1 MDANYALAASSA
13 FEDKVRLKVRVERI
27 IYPKNG
33 QTSGSWTIAA
43 FRIEEVLEGE
53 VPECFQWSLRFTA
66 KGSMPALN
74 ARDTY
79 TMVAH
84 LVEDAKYGLQYEVD
98 LMCLDYDLTDKD
110 DQLKFFSFFLTP
122 TQTAALYENCDNPLV
137 LLQNH
142 DTKAL
147 MKIKGIGPVT
157 AQRMINKYEDSKDL
171 SLAFV
176 RFYDL
181 GLTKGAIEKLV
192 HFYGSPEAAV
202 EVIEKNPYLLII
214 QVPGYGWAKADAI
227 AMSQGLAHDS
237 DERMGAY
244 LVHYLRE
251 QAEMNGNSWVSVED
265 LCVVIDQVCD
275 PQNDERIYELIRRN
289 IKNHVLYYD
298 KETER
303 VGLMEYREL
312 EQQIANEILRIQRGA
327 AHIEINPERAE
338 TIIRSVELE
347 QGFEYTEE
355 QRTAIWNT
363 LNNQFSILTGGAGC
377 VDCDTEFFNGERWK
391 RIADYQPG
399 DKVLQ
404 YNPETK
410 TAQLVTPLRYI
421 KQNCEEF
428 WHIQGRIF
436 DQCVSDDHLM
446 AYHRSRTDNL
456 ITEPAET
463 FVPKIQKGYYC
474 TTPSGFF
481 FDGPG
486 IDLTDEQIELMC
498 AVICDGSLMSATS
511 ERCRFHLKKERKKE
525 RLVDICQRANV
536 AVVSSPSASEGYTDF
551 YLNTPLRTK
560 EFTAEWYSCSQHQ
573 LQLIANNIRF
583 WDGHEYKNGSSN
595 FSSNVKANADFV
607 QFVFASTGHRSSI
620 YTLNRSG
627 EQYLTNGK
635 TYTRKSVD
643 FRVNYATSSKVP
655 YPYAK
660 DKGTAI
666 TRVRSIDGYKY
677 CFTLPTGYWVSRRN
691 GKISILHNCG
701 KSSTVNGIAHVLEAH
716 NFRVAQV
723 SLSGR
728 AASKLTEIT
737 HIEGKTIHRLLKYDP
752 ESGKF
757 FHNKENPVPY
767 DIIIG
772 DEVSMWGGEITLSL
786 LQAIPTGAKVLFIG
800 DTKQLEAI
808 GLASV
813 LTDTIKSNTM
823 PTVQLTKIQRQQAD
837 SGIITQSLKVAC
849 GEQIVGPK
857 TSGVEYRGVR
867 KDFKLVTYIDSA
879 LTQSKIIDE
888 FKELYINQ
896 HVPAND
902 IQVLVPM
909 RSRGEASCRAL
920 NLAIQEIVNGTPSV
934 DEITVPY
941 TDGNYKYSYTYRP
954 NDRIIIMKNNY
965 KTINIE
971 GNKEPIYNGNV
982 GYIKQIGPDFM
993 IVNLTEQGDIILG
1006 AEDYNN
1012 LSLGYAITVHKKQGD
1027 SSPYVIGAIDSSSY
1041 ALMSKE
1047 LLYTMITRARKY
1059 CVLIGQKKILQQAV
1073 RISRVKTKQTWLCE
1087 LLQEATKPKEYLDDQ
1102 KVSITQL

>member
-275 PQNDERIYELIRRN
+275 PHNDERIYELIRRN

-363 LNNQFSILTGGAGC
+363 LNNQFSILTGSAG
-377 VDCDTEFFNGERWK
+377 V
-391 RIADYQPG
+391 
-399 DKVLQ
+399 
-404 YNPETK
+404 
-410 TAQLVTPLRYI
+410 
-421 KQNCEEF
+421 
-428 WHIQGRIF
+428 
-436 DQCVSDDHLM
+436 
-446 AYHRSRTDNL
+446 
-456 ITEPAET
+456 
-463 FVPKIQKGYYC
+463 
-474 TTPSGFF
+474 
-481 FDGPG
+481 
-486 IDLTDEQIELMC
+486 
-498 AVICDGSLMSATS
+498 
-511 ERCRFHLKKERKKE
+511 
-525 RLVDICQRANV
+525 
-536 AVVSSPSASEGYTDF
+536 
-551 YLNTPLRTK
+551 
-560 EFTAEWYSCSQHQ
+560 
-573 LQLIANNIRF
+573 
-583 WDGHEYKNGSSN
+583 
-595 FSSNVKANADFV
+595 
-607 QFVFASTGHRSSI
+607 
-620 YTLNRSG
+620 
-627 EQYLTNGK
+627 
-635 TYTRKSVD
+635 
-643 FRVNYATSSKVP
+643 
-655 YPYAK
+655 
-660 DKGTAI
+660 
-666 TRVRSIDGYKY
+666 
-677 CFTLPTGYWVSRRN
+677 
-691 GKISILHNCG
+691 G
-701 KSSTVNGIAHVLEAH
+701 KSSVVNGIAHVLEAH

-757 FHNKENPVPY
+757 FHNKENPLPY

-813 LTDTIKSNTM
+813 LTDTIKSHTM

-1073 RISRVKTKQTWLCE
+1073 KISRVKTKQTWLCE
-1087 LLQEATKPKEYLDDQ
+1087 LLQEATKPKEYADDQ
-1102 KVSITQL
+1102 QV

>member
-147 MKIKGIGPVT
+147 TKIKGIGPVT

-192 HFYGSPEAAV
+192 HFYGSPEAAI

-363 LNNQFSILTGGAGC
+363 LNNQFSILTGSAG
-377 VDCDTEFFNGERWK
+377 V
-391 RIADYQPG
+391 
-399 DKVLQ
+399 
-404 YNPETK
+404 
-410 TAQLVTPLRYI
+410 
-421 KQNCEEF
+421 
-428 WHIQGRIF
+428 
-436 DQCVSDDHLM
+436 
-446 AYHRSRTDNL
+446 
-456 ITEPAET
+456 
-463 FVPKIQKGYYC
+463 
-474 TTPSGFF
+474 
-481 FDGPG
+481 
-486 IDLTDEQIELMC
+486 
-498 AVICDGSLMSATS
+498 
-511 ERCRFHLKKERKKE
+511 
-525 RLVDICQRANV
+525 
-536 AVVSSPSASEGYTDF
+536 
-551 YLNTPLRTK
+551 
-560 EFTAEWYSCSQHQ
+560 
-573 LQLIANNIRF
+573 
-583 WDGHEYKNGSSN
+583 
-595 FSSNVKANADFV
+595 
-607 QFVFASTGHRSSI
+607 
-620 YTLNRSG
+620 
-627 EQYLTNGK
+627 
-635 TYTRKSVD
+635 
-643 FRVNYATSSKVP
+643 
-655 YPYAK
+655 
-660 DKGTAI
+660 
-666 TRVRSIDGYKY
+666 
-677 CFTLPTGYWVSRRN
+677 
-691 GKISILHNCG
+691 G
-701 KSSTVNGIAHVLEAH
+701 KSSVVNGIAHVLEAH

-757 FHNKENPVPY
+757 FHNKENPLPY

-1073 RISRVKTKQTWLCE
+1073 KISRVKTKQTWLCE
-1087 LLQEATKPKEYLDDQ
+1087 LLQEATKSKESLDE
-1102 KVSITQL
+1102 

>member
-74 ARDTY
+74 ALDTY

-122 TQTAALYENCDNPLV
+122 TQTTALYESCDNPLA

-355 QRTAIWNT
+355 QRTAIWHT
-363 LNNQFSILTGGAGC
+363 LNNQFSILTGSAG
-377 VDCDTEFFNGERWK
+377 T
-391 RIADYQPG
+391 
-399 DKVLQ
+399 
-404 YNPETK
+404 
-410 TAQLVTPLRYI
+410 
-421 KQNCEEF
+421 
-428 WHIQGRIF
+428 
-436 DQCVSDDHLM
+436 
-446 AYHRSRTDNL
+446 
-456 ITEPAET
+456 
-463 FVPKIQKGYYC
+463 
-474 TTPSGFF
+474 
-481 FDGPG
+481 
-486 IDLTDEQIELMC
+486 
-498 AVICDGSLMSATS
+498 
-511 ERCRFHLKKERKKE
+511 
-525 RLVDICQRANV
+525 
-536 AVVSSPSASEGYTDF
+536 
-551 YLNTPLRTK
+551 
-560 EFTAEWYSCSQHQ
+560 
-573 LQLIANNIRF
+573 
-583 WDGHEYKNGSSN
+583 
-595 FSSNVKANADFV
+595 
-607 QFVFASTGHRSSI
+607 
-620 YTLNRSG
+620 
-627 EQYLTNGK
+627 
-635 TYTRKSVD
+635 
-643 FRVNYATSSKVP
+643 
-655 YPYAK
+655 
-660 DKGTAI
+660 
-666 TRVRSIDGYKY
+666 
-677 CFTLPTGYWVSRRN
+677 
-691 GKISILHNCG
+691 G
-701 KSSTVNGIAHVLEAH
+701 KSSAVNGIAHVLEAH

-737 HIEGKTIHRLLKYDP
+737 HIEGRTIHRLLKYDP

-757 FHNKENPVPY
+757 FHNKENPLPY

-813 LTDTIKSNTM
+813 LTDTIKSHTM

-896 HVPAND
+896 HVSAND

-920 NLAIQEIVNGTPSV
+920 NIAIQEIVNGTPSV

-993 IVNLTEQGDIILG
+993 IVNLTEQGDIVLG
-1006 AEDYNN
+1006 VEDYNN

-1059 CVLIGQKKILQQAV
+1059 CVLVGQKKILQQAV

-1087 LLQEATKPKEYLDDQ
+1087 LLQEATTNKENLHDQ
-1102 KVSITQL
+1102 

>member
-338 TIIRSVELE
+338 KIIRSVELE
-347 QGFEYTEE
+347 QGFEYSEE

-363 LNNQFSILTGGAGC
+363 LNNQFSILTGSAG
-377 VDCDTEFFNGERWK
+377 V
-391 RIADYQPG
+391 
-399 DKVLQ
+399 
-404 YNPETK
+404 
-410 TAQLVTPLRYI
+410 
-421 KQNCEEF
+421 
-428 WHIQGRIF
+428 
-436 DQCVSDDHLM
+436 
-446 AYHRSRTDNL
+446 
-456 ITEPAET
+456 
-463 FVPKIQKGYYC
+463 
-474 TTPSGFF
+474 
-481 FDGPG
+481 
-486 IDLTDEQIELMC
+486 
-498 AVICDGSLMSATS
+498 
-511 ERCRFHLKKERKKE
+511 
-525 RLVDICQRANV
+525 
-536 AVVSSPSASEGYTDF
+536 
-551 YLNTPLRTK
+551 
-560 EFTAEWYSCSQHQ
+560 
-573 LQLIANNIRF
+573 
-583 WDGHEYKNGSSN
+583 
-595 FSSNVKANADFV
+595 
-607 QFVFASTGHRSSI
+607 
-620 YTLNRSG
+620 
-627 EQYLTNGK
+627 
-635 TYTRKSVD
+635 
-643 FRVNYATSSKVP
+643 
-655 YPYAK
+655 
-660 DKGTAI
+660 
-666 TRVRSIDGYKY
+666 
-677 CFTLPTGYWVSRRN
+677 
-691 GKISILHNCG
+691 G
-701 KSSTVNGIAHVLEAH
+701 KSSVVNGIAHVLEAH

-757 FHNKENPVPY
+757 FHNKENPLPY

-813 LTDTIKSNTM
+813 LTDTIKSHTM

-1073 RISRVKTKQTWLCE
+1073 KISRVKTKQTWLCE
-1087 LLQEATKPKEYLDDQ
+1087 LLQEATKSKESLDEQ
-1102 KVSITQL
+1102 KV

>member
-363 LNNQFSILTGGAGC
+363 LNNQFSILTGSAG
-377 VDCDTEFFNGERWK
+377 V
-391 RIADYQPG
+391 
-399 DKVLQ
+399 
-404 YNPETK
+404 
-410 TAQLVTPLRYI
+410 
-421 KQNCEEF
+421 
-428 WHIQGRIF
+428 
-436 DQCVSDDHLM
+436 
-446 AYHRSRTDNL
+446 
-456 ITEPAET
+456 
-463 FVPKIQKGYYC
+463 
-474 TTPSGFF
+474 
-481 FDGPG
+481 
-486 IDLTDEQIELMC
+486 
-498 AVICDGSLMSATS
+498 
-511 ERCRFHLKKERKKE
+511 
-525 RLVDICQRANV
+525 
-536 AVVSSPSASEGYTDF
+536 
-551 YLNTPLRTK
+551 
-560 EFTAEWYSCSQHQ
+560 
-573 LQLIANNIRF
+573 
-583 WDGHEYKNGSSN
+583 
-595 FSSNVKANADFV
+595 
-607 QFVFASTGHRSSI
+607 
-620 YTLNRSG
+620 
-627 EQYLTNGK
+627 
-635 TYTRKSVD
+635 
-643 FRVNYATSSKVP
+643 
-655 YPYAK
+655 
-660 DKGTAI
+660 
-666 TRVRSIDGYKY
+666 
-677 CFTLPTGYWVSRRN
+677 
-691 GKISILHNCG
+691 G
-701 KSSTVNGIAHVLEAH
+701 KSSVVNGIAHVLEAH

-1087 LLQEATKPKEYLDDQ
+1087 LLQEAITNKENLHAEQ
-1102 KVSITQL
+1102 V

>member
-74 ARDTY
+74 ALDTY

-122 TQTAALYENCDNPLV
+122 TQTAALYENCDNPLA

-363 LNNQFSILTGGAGC
+363 LNNQFSILTGSAG
-377 VDCDTEFFNGERWK
+377 V
-391 RIADYQPG
+391 
-399 DKVLQ
+399 
-404 YNPETK
+404 
-410 TAQLVTPLRYI
+410 
-421 KQNCEEF
+421 
-428 WHIQGRIF
+428 
-436 DQCVSDDHLM
+436 
-446 AYHRSRTDNL
+446 
-456 ITEPAET
+456 
-463 FVPKIQKGYYC
+463 
-474 TTPSGFF
+474 
-481 FDGPG
+481 
-486 IDLTDEQIELMC
+486 
-498 AVICDGSLMSATS
+498 
-511 ERCRFHLKKERKKE
+511 
-525 RLVDICQRANV
+525 
-536 AVVSSPSASEGYTDF
+536 
-551 YLNTPLRTK
+551 
-560 EFTAEWYSCSQHQ
+560 
-573 LQLIANNIRF
+573 
-583 WDGHEYKNGSSN
+583 
-595 FSSNVKANADFV
+595 
-607 QFVFASTGHRSSI
+607 
-620 YTLNRSG
+620 
-627 EQYLTNGK
+627 
-635 TYTRKSVD
+635 
-643 FRVNYATSSKVP
+643 
-655 YPYAK
+655 
-660 DKGTAI
+660 
-666 TRVRSIDGYKY
+666 
-677 CFTLPTGYWVSRRN
+677 
-691 GKISILHNCG
+691 G
-701 KSSTVNGIAHVLEAH
+701 KSSVVNGIAHVLEAH

-813 LTDTIKSNTM
+813 LTDTIKSHTM

-993 IVNLTEQGDIILG
+993 IVNLTEQGDIVLG

-1073 RISRVKTKQTWLCE
+1073 KISRVKTKQTWLCE
-1087 LLQEATKPKEYLDDQ
+1087 LLQEATKLKEYADEQ
-1102 KVSITQL
+1102 KV

>member
-275 PQNDERIYELIRRN
+275 PHNDERIYELIRRN

-327 AHIEINPERAE
+327 AHIEINSKRAE

-363 LNNQFSILTGGAGC
+363 LDNQFSILTGSAG
-377 VDCDTEFFNGERWK
+377 V
-391 RIADYQPG
+391 
-399 DKVLQ
+399 
-404 YNPETK
+404 
-410 TAQLVTPLRYI
+410 
-421 KQNCEEF
+421 
-428 WHIQGRIF
+428 
-436 DQCVSDDHLM
+436 
-446 AYHRSRTDNL
+446 
-456 ITEPAET
+456 
-463 FVPKIQKGYYC
+463 
-474 TTPSGFF
+474 
-481 FDGPG
+481 
-486 IDLTDEQIELMC
+486 
-498 AVICDGSLMSATS
+498 
-511 ERCRFHLKKERKKE
+511 
-525 RLVDICQRANV
+525 
-536 AVVSSPSASEGYTDF
+536 
-551 YLNTPLRTK
+551 
-560 EFTAEWYSCSQHQ
+560 
-573 LQLIANNIRF
+573 
-583 WDGHEYKNGSSN
+583 
-595 FSSNVKANADFV
+595 
-607 QFVFASTGHRSSI
+607 
-620 YTLNRSG
+620 
-627 EQYLTNGK
+627 
-635 TYTRKSVD
+635 
-643 FRVNYATSSKVP
+643 
-655 YPYAK
+655 
-660 DKGTAI
+660 
-666 TRVRSIDGYKY
+666 
-677 CFTLPTGYWVSRRN
+677 
-691 GKISILHNCG
+691 G
-701 KSSTVNGIAHVLEAH
+701 KSSVVNGIAHVLEAH

-757 FHNKENPVPY
+757 FHNKENPLPY

-813 LTDTIKSNTM
+813 LTDTIKSHTM

-1073 RISRVKTKQTWLCE
+1073 KISRVKTKQTWLCE
-1087 LLQEATKPKEYLDDQ
+1087 LLQEATKSKE
-1102 KVSITQL
+1102 S

>member
-327 AHIEINPERAE
+327 AHIEINSERAE

-363 LNNQFSILTGGAGC
+363 LDNQFSILTGSAG
-377 VDCDTEFFNGERWK
+377 V
-391 RIADYQPG
+391 
-399 DKVLQ
+399 
-404 YNPETK
+404 
-410 TAQLVTPLRYI
+410 
-421 KQNCEEF
+421 
-428 WHIQGRIF
+428 
-436 DQCVSDDHLM
+436 
-446 AYHRSRTDNL
+446 
-456 ITEPAET
+456 
-463 FVPKIQKGYYC
+463 
-474 TTPSGFF
+474 
-481 FDGPG
+481 
-486 IDLTDEQIELMC
+486 
-498 AVICDGSLMSATS
+498 
-511 ERCRFHLKKERKKE
+511 
-525 RLVDICQRANV
+525 
-536 AVVSSPSASEGYTDF
+536 
-551 YLNTPLRTK
+551 
-560 EFTAEWYSCSQHQ
+560 
-573 LQLIANNIRF
+573 
-583 WDGHEYKNGSSN
+583 
-595 FSSNVKANADFV
+595 
-607 QFVFASTGHRSSI
+607 
-620 YTLNRSG
+620 
-627 EQYLTNGK
+627 
-635 TYTRKSVD
+635 
-643 FRVNYATSSKVP
+643 
-655 YPYAK
+655 
-660 DKGTAI
+660 
-666 TRVRSIDGYKY
+666 
-677 CFTLPTGYWVSRRN
+677 
-691 GKISILHNCG
+691 G
-701 KSSTVNGIAHVLEAH
+701 KSSVVNGIAHVLEAH

-757 FHNKENPVPY
+757 FHNKENPLPY

-813 LTDTIKSNTM
+813 LTDTIKSHTM

-993 IVNLTEQGDIILG
+993 IVNLTEQGDIVLG

-1073 RISRVKTKQTWLCE
+1073 KISRVKTKQTWLCE
-1087 LLQEATKPKEYLDDQ
+1087 LLQEATKSKESLDEQ
-1102 KVSITQL
+1102 KV

>member
-327 AHIEINPERAE
+327 AHIEINSERAE

-363 LNNQFSILTGGAGC
+363 LDNQFSILTGSAG
-377 VDCDTEFFNGERWK
+377 V
-391 RIADYQPG
+391 
-399 DKVLQ
+399 
-404 YNPETK
+404 
-410 TAQLVTPLRYI
+410 
-421 KQNCEEF
+421 
-428 WHIQGRIF
+428 
-436 DQCVSDDHLM
+436 
-446 AYHRSRTDNL
+446 
-456 ITEPAET
+456 
-463 FVPKIQKGYYC
+463 
-474 TTPSGFF
+474 
-481 FDGPG
+481 
-486 IDLTDEQIELMC
+486 
-498 AVICDGSLMSATS
+498 
-511 ERCRFHLKKERKKE
+511 
-525 RLVDICQRANV
+525 
-536 AVVSSPSASEGYTDF
+536 
-551 YLNTPLRTK
+551 
-560 EFTAEWYSCSQHQ
+560 
-573 LQLIANNIRF
+573 
-583 WDGHEYKNGSSN
+583 
-595 FSSNVKANADFV
+595 
-607 QFVFASTGHRSSI
+607 
-620 YTLNRSG
+620 
-627 EQYLTNGK
+627 
-635 TYTRKSVD
+635 
-643 FRVNYATSSKVP
+643 
-655 YPYAK
+655 
-660 DKGTAI
+660 
-666 TRVRSIDGYKY
+666 
-677 CFTLPTGYWVSRRN
+677 
-691 GKISILHNCG
+691 G
-701 KSSTVNGIAHVLEAH
+701 KSSVVNGIAHVLEAH

-813 LTDTIKSNTM
+813 LTDTIKSHTM

-993 IVNLTEQGDIILG
+993 IVNLTEQGDIVLG

-1073 RISRVKTKQTWLCE
+1073 KISRVKTKQTWLCE
-1087 LLQEATKPKEYLDDQ
+1087 LLQEATKSKESLDEQ
-1102 KVSITQL
+1102 KV

>member
-275 PQNDERIYELIRRN
+275 PQDDERIYELIRRN

-363 LNNQFSILTGGAGC
+363 LNNQFSILTGSAG
-377 VDCDTEFFNGERWK
+377 V
-391 RIADYQPG
+391 
-399 DKVLQ
+399 
-404 YNPETK
+404 
-410 TAQLVTPLRYI
+410 
-421 KQNCEEF
+421 
-428 WHIQGRIF
+428 
-436 DQCVSDDHLM
+436 
-446 AYHRSRTDNL
+446 
-456 ITEPAET
+456 
-463 FVPKIQKGYYC
+463 
-474 TTPSGFF
+474 
-481 FDGPG
+481 
-486 IDLTDEQIELMC
+486 
-498 AVICDGSLMSATS
+498 
-511 ERCRFHLKKERKKE
+511 
-525 RLVDICQRANV
+525 
-536 AVVSSPSASEGYTDF
+536 
-551 YLNTPLRTK
+551 
-560 EFTAEWYSCSQHQ
+560 
-573 LQLIANNIRF
+573 
-583 WDGHEYKNGSSN
+583 
-595 FSSNVKANADFV
+595 
-607 QFVFASTGHRSSI
+607 
-620 YTLNRSG
+620 
-627 EQYLTNGK
+627 
-635 TYTRKSVD
+635 
-643 FRVNYATSSKVP
+643 
-655 YPYAK
+655 
-660 DKGTAI
+660 
-666 TRVRSIDGYKY
+666 
-677 CFTLPTGYWVSRRN
+677 
-691 GKISILHNCG
+691 G
-701 KSSTVNGIAHVLEAH
+701 KSSVVNGIAHVLEAH

-993 IVNLTEQGDIILG
+993 IVNLTEQGDIVLG
-1006 AEDYNN
+1006 VEDYNN

-1073 RISRVKTKQTWLCE
+1073 KISRVKTKQTWLCE
-1087 LLQEATKPKEYLDDQ
+1087 LLQEATKSKESLDEQ
-1102 KVSITQL
+1102 KV

>member
-53 VPECFQWSLRFTA
+53 VPECFQWALRFTA

-147 MKIKGIGPVT
+147 TKIKGIGPVT

-192 HFYGSPEAAV
+192 HFYGSPEAAI

-363 LNNQFSILTGGAGC
+363 LNNQFSILTGSAG
-377 VDCDTEFFNGERWK
+377 V
-391 RIADYQPG
+391 
-399 DKVLQ
+399 
-404 YNPETK
+404 
-410 TAQLVTPLRYI
+410 
-421 KQNCEEF
+421 
-428 WHIQGRIF
+428 
-436 DQCVSDDHLM
+436 
-446 AYHRSRTDNL
+446 
-456 ITEPAET
+456 
-463 FVPKIQKGYYC
+463 
-474 TTPSGFF
+474 
-481 FDGPG
+481 
-486 IDLTDEQIELMC
+486 
-498 AVICDGSLMSATS
+498 
-511 ERCRFHLKKERKKE
+511 
-525 RLVDICQRANV
+525 
-536 AVVSSPSASEGYTDF
+536 
-551 YLNTPLRTK
+551 
-560 EFTAEWYSCSQHQ
+560 
-573 LQLIANNIRF
+573 
-583 WDGHEYKNGSSN
+583 
-595 FSSNVKANADFV
+595 
-607 QFVFASTGHRSSI
+607 
-620 YTLNRSG
+620 
-627 EQYLTNGK
+627 
-635 TYTRKSVD
+635 
-643 FRVNYATSSKVP
+643 
-655 YPYAK
+655 
-660 DKGTAI
+660 
-666 TRVRSIDGYKY
+666 
-677 CFTLPTGYWVSRRN
+677 
-691 GKISILHNCG
+691 G
-701 KSSTVNGIAHVLEAH
+701 KSSVVNGIAHVLEAH

-757 FHNKENPVPY
+757 FHNKENPLPY

-993 IVNLTEQGDIILG
+993 IVNLTEQGDIVLG

-1073 RISRVKTKQTWLCE
+1073 KISRVKTKQTWLCE
-1087 LLQEATKPKEYLDDQ
+1087 LLQEATKPKEYADDQ
-1102 KVSITQL
+1102 QV

>member
-363 LNNQFSILTGGAGC
+363 LNNQFSILTGSAG
-377 VDCDTEFFNGERWK
+377 V
-391 RIADYQPG
+391 
-399 DKVLQ
+399 
-404 YNPETK
+404 
-410 TAQLVTPLRYI
+410 
-421 KQNCEEF
+421 
-428 WHIQGRIF
+428 
-436 DQCVSDDHLM
+436 
-446 AYHRSRTDNL
+446 
-456 ITEPAET
+456 
-463 FVPKIQKGYYC
+463 
-474 TTPSGFF
+474 
-481 FDGPG
+481 
-486 IDLTDEQIELMC
+486 
-498 AVICDGSLMSATS
+498 
-511 ERCRFHLKKERKKE
+511 
-525 RLVDICQRANV
+525 
-536 AVVSSPSASEGYTDF
+536 
-551 YLNTPLRTK
+551 
-560 EFTAEWYSCSQHQ
+560 
-573 LQLIANNIRF
+573 
-583 WDGHEYKNGSSN
+583 
-595 FSSNVKANADFV
+595 
-607 QFVFASTGHRSSI
+607 
-620 YTLNRSG
+620 
-627 EQYLTNGK
+627 
-635 TYTRKSVD
+635 
-643 FRVNYATSSKVP
+643 
-655 YPYAK
+655 
-660 DKGTAI
+660 
-666 TRVRSIDGYKY
+666 
-677 CFTLPTGYWVSRRN
+677 
-691 GKISILHNCG
+691 G
-701 KSSTVNGIAHVLEAH
+701 KSSVVNGIAHVLEAH

-813 LTDTIKSNTM
+813 LTDTIKSHTM

-993 IVNLTEQGDIILG
+993 IVNLTEQGDIVLG
-1006 AEDYNN
+1006 VEDYNN

-1073 RISRVKTKQTWLCE
+1073 KISRVKTKQTWLCE
-1087 LLQEATKPKEYLDDQ
+1087 LLQEATKSKESLDEQ
-1102 KVSITQL
+1102 KV

>member
-74 ARDTY
+74 ALDTY

-122 TQTAALYENCDNPLV
+122 TQTAALYENCDNPLA

-363 LNNQFSILTGGAGC
+363 LNNQFSILTGSAG
-377 VDCDTEFFNGERWK
+377 V
-391 RIADYQPG
+391 
-399 DKVLQ
+399 
-404 YNPETK
+404 
-410 TAQLVTPLRYI
+410 
-421 KQNCEEF
+421 
-428 WHIQGRIF
+428 
-436 DQCVSDDHLM
+436 
-446 AYHRSRTDNL
+446 
-456 ITEPAET
+456 
-463 FVPKIQKGYYC
+463 
-474 TTPSGFF
+474 
-481 FDGPG
+481 
-486 IDLTDEQIELMC
+486 
-498 AVICDGSLMSATS
+498 
-511 ERCRFHLKKERKKE
+511 
-525 RLVDICQRANV
+525 
-536 AVVSSPSASEGYTDF
+536 
-551 YLNTPLRTK
+551 
-560 EFTAEWYSCSQHQ
+560 
-573 LQLIANNIRF
+573 
-583 WDGHEYKNGSSN
+583 
-595 FSSNVKANADFV
+595 
-607 QFVFASTGHRSSI
+607 
-620 YTLNRSG
+620 
-627 EQYLTNGK
+627 
-635 TYTRKSVD
+635 
-643 FRVNYATSSKVP
+643 
-655 YPYAK
+655 
-660 DKGTAI
+660 
-666 TRVRSIDGYKY
+666 
-677 CFTLPTGYWVSRRN
+677 
-691 GKISILHNCG
+691 G
-701 KSSTVNGIAHVLEAH
+701 KSSVVNGIAHVLEAH

-1073 RISRVKTKQTWLCE
+1073 KISRVKTKQTWLCE
-1087 LLQEATKPKEYLDDQ
+1087 LLQEATKSKESLDEQ
-1102 KVSITQL
+1102 KV

>member
-289 IKNHVLYYD
+289 IKNHVLYYN

-363 LNNQFSILTGGAGC
+363 LNNQFSILTGSAG
-377 VDCDTEFFNGERWK
+377 V
-391 RIADYQPG
+391 
-399 DKVLQ
+399 
-404 YNPETK
+404 
-410 TAQLVTPLRYI
+410 
-421 KQNCEEF
+421 
-428 WHIQGRIF
+428 
-436 DQCVSDDHLM
+436 
-446 AYHRSRTDNL
+446 
-456 ITEPAET
+456 
-463 FVPKIQKGYYC
+463 
-474 TTPSGFF
+474 
-481 FDGPG
+481 
-486 IDLTDEQIELMC
+486 
-498 AVICDGSLMSATS
+498 
-511 ERCRFHLKKERKKE
+511 
-525 RLVDICQRANV
+525 
-536 AVVSSPSASEGYTDF
+536 
-551 YLNTPLRTK
+551 
-560 EFTAEWYSCSQHQ
+560 
-573 LQLIANNIRF
+573 
-583 WDGHEYKNGSSN
+583 
-595 FSSNVKANADFV
+595 
-607 QFVFASTGHRSSI
+607 
-620 YTLNRSG
+620 
-627 EQYLTNGK
+627 
-635 TYTRKSVD
+635 
-643 FRVNYATSSKVP
+643 
-655 YPYAK
+655 
-660 DKGTAI
+660 
-666 TRVRSIDGYKY
+666 
-677 CFTLPTGYWVSRRN
+677 
-691 GKISILHNCG
+691 G
-701 KSSTVNGIAHVLEAH
+701 KSSVVNGIAHVLEAH

-757 FHNKENPVPY
+757 FHNKENPLPY

-813 LTDTIKSNTM
+813 LTDTIKSHTM

-993 IVNLTEQGDIILG
+993 IVNLTEQGDIVLG

-1073 RISRVKTKQTWLCE
+1073 KISRVKTKQTWLCE
-1087 LLQEATKPKEYLDDQ
+1087 LLQEATKPKEYADDQ
-1102 KVSITQL
+1102 QV

>member
-275 PQNDERIYELIRRN
+275 PHNDERIYELIRRN

-363 LNNQFSILTGGAGC
+363 LNNQFSILTGSAG
-377 VDCDTEFFNGERWK
+377 V
-391 RIADYQPG
+391 
-399 DKVLQ
+399 
-404 YNPETK
+404 
-410 TAQLVTPLRYI
+410 
-421 KQNCEEF
+421 
-428 WHIQGRIF
+428 
-436 DQCVSDDHLM
+436 
-446 AYHRSRTDNL
+446 
-456 ITEPAET
+456 
-463 FVPKIQKGYYC
+463 
-474 TTPSGFF
+474 
-481 FDGPG
+481 
-486 IDLTDEQIELMC
+486 
-498 AVICDGSLMSATS
+498 
-511 ERCRFHLKKERKKE
+511 
-525 RLVDICQRANV
+525 
-536 AVVSSPSASEGYTDF
+536 
-551 YLNTPLRTK
+551 
-560 EFTAEWYSCSQHQ
+560 
-573 LQLIANNIRF
+573 
-583 WDGHEYKNGSSN
+583 
-595 FSSNVKANADFV
+595 
-607 QFVFASTGHRSSI
+607 
-620 YTLNRSG
+620 
-627 EQYLTNGK
+627 
-635 TYTRKSVD
+635 
-643 FRVNYATSSKVP
+643 
-655 YPYAK
+655 
-660 DKGTAI
+660 
-666 TRVRSIDGYKY
+666 
-677 CFTLPTGYWVSRRN
+677 
-691 GKISILHNCG
+691 G
-701 KSSTVNGIAHVLEAH
+701 KSSVVNGIAHVLEAH

-757 FHNKENPVPY
+757 FHNKENPLPY

-813 LTDTIKSNTM
+813 LTDTIKSHTM

-993 IVNLTEQGDIILG
+993 IVNLTEQGDIVLG

-1087 LLQEATKPKEYLDDQ
+1087 LLQEATKPKEYADDQ
-1102 KVSITQL
+1102 QV

>member
-377 VDCDTEFFNGERWK
+377 
-391 RIADYQPG
+391 
-399 DKVLQ
+399 
-404 YNPETK
+404 
-410 TAQLVTPLRYI
+410 
-421 KQNCEEF
+421 
-428 WHIQGRIF
+428 
-436 DQCVSDDHLM
+436 
-446 AYHRSRTDNL
+446 
-456 ITEPAET
+456 
-463 FVPKIQKGYYC
+463 
-474 TTPSGFF
+474 
-481 FDGPG
+481 
-486 IDLTDEQIELMC
+486 
-498 AVICDGSLMSATS
+498 
-511 ERCRFHLKKERKKE
+511 
-525 RLVDICQRANV
+525 
-536 AVVSSPSASEGYTDF
+536 
-551 YLNTPLRTK
+551 
-560 EFTAEWYSCSQHQ
+560 
-573 LQLIANNIRF
+573 
-583 WDGHEYKNGSSN
+583 
-595 FSSNVKANADFV
+595 
-607 QFVFASTGHRSSI
+607 
-620 YTLNRSG
+620 
-627 EQYLTNGK
+627 GK
-635 TYTRKSVD
+635 TS
-643 FRVNYATSSKVP
+643 A
-655 YPYAK
+655 
-660 DKGTAI
+660 
-666 TRVRSIDGYKY
+666 
-677 CFTLPTGYWVSRRN
+677 
-691 GKISILHNCG
+691 
-701 KSSTVNGIAHVLEAH
+701 VNGIAHVLEAH

-813 LTDTIKSNTM
+813 LTDTIKSHTM

-1073 RISRVKTKQTWLCE
+1073 KISRVKTKQTWLCE
-1087 LLQEATKPKEYLDDQ
+1087 LLQEATKSKESLDEQ
-1102 KVSITQL
+1102 KV

>member
-298 KETER
+298 NETER

-363 LNNQFSILTGGAGC
+363 LNNQFSILTGSAG
-377 VDCDTEFFNGERWK
+377 V
-391 RIADYQPG
+391 
-399 DKVLQ
+399 
-404 YNPETK
+404 
-410 TAQLVTPLRYI
+410 
-421 KQNCEEF
+421 
-428 WHIQGRIF
+428 
-436 DQCVSDDHLM
+436 
-446 AYHRSRTDNL
+446 
-456 ITEPAET
+456 
-463 FVPKIQKGYYC
+463 
-474 TTPSGFF
+474 
-481 FDGPG
+481 
-486 IDLTDEQIELMC
+486 
-498 AVICDGSLMSATS
+498 
-511 ERCRFHLKKERKKE
+511 
-525 RLVDICQRANV
+525 
-536 AVVSSPSASEGYTDF
+536 
-551 YLNTPLRTK
+551 
-560 EFTAEWYSCSQHQ
+560 
-573 LQLIANNIRF
+573 
-583 WDGHEYKNGSSN
+583 
-595 FSSNVKANADFV
+595 
-607 QFVFASTGHRSSI
+607 
-620 YTLNRSG
+620 
-627 EQYLTNGK
+627 
-635 TYTRKSVD
+635 
-643 FRVNYATSSKVP
+643 
-655 YPYAK
+655 
-660 DKGTAI
+660 
-666 TRVRSIDGYKY
+666 
-677 CFTLPTGYWVSRRN
+677 
-691 GKISILHNCG
+691 G
-701 KSSTVNGIAHVLEAH
+701 KSSVVNGIAHVLEAH

-757 FHNKENPVPY
+757 FHNKENPLPY

-813 LTDTIKSNTM
+813 LTDTIKSHTM

-1073 RISRVKTKQTWLCE
+1073 KISRVKTKQTWLCE
-1087 LLQEATKPKEYLDDQ
+1087 LLQEATKSKESLDEQ
-1102 KVSITQL
+1102 KV

>member
-363 LNNQFSILTGGAGC
+363 LNNRFSILTGSAG
-377 VDCDTEFFNGERWK
+377 V
-391 RIADYQPG
+391 
-399 DKVLQ
+399 
-404 YNPETK
+404 
-410 TAQLVTPLRYI
+410 
-421 KQNCEEF
+421 
-428 WHIQGRIF
+428 
-436 DQCVSDDHLM
+436 
-446 AYHRSRTDNL
+446 
-456 ITEPAET
+456 
-463 FVPKIQKGYYC
+463 
-474 TTPSGFF
+474 
-481 FDGPG
+481 
-486 IDLTDEQIELMC
+486 
-498 AVICDGSLMSATS
+498 
-511 ERCRFHLKKERKKE
+511 
-525 RLVDICQRANV
+525 
-536 AVVSSPSASEGYTDF
+536 
-551 YLNTPLRTK
+551 
-560 EFTAEWYSCSQHQ
+560 
-573 LQLIANNIRF
+573 
-583 WDGHEYKNGSSN
+583 
-595 FSSNVKANADFV
+595 
-607 QFVFASTGHRSSI
+607 
-620 YTLNRSG
+620 
-627 EQYLTNGK
+627 
-635 TYTRKSVD
+635 
-643 FRVNYATSSKVP
+643 
-655 YPYAK
+655 
-660 DKGTAI
+660 
-666 TRVRSIDGYKY
+666 
-677 CFTLPTGYWVSRRN
+677 
-691 GKISILHNCG
+691 G
-701 KSSTVNGIAHVLEAH
+701 KSSVVNGIAHVLEAH

-813 LTDTIKSNTM
+813 LTDTIKSHTM

-993 IVNLTEQGDIILG
+993 IVNLTEQGDIVLG

-1073 RISRVKTKQTWLCE
+1073 KISRVKTKQTWLCE
-1087 LLQEATKPKEYLDDQ
+1087 LLQEATKPKEYADDQ
-1102 KVSITQL
+1102 QV

>member
-137 LLQNH
+137 LLQTH

-363 LNNQFSILTGGAGC
+363 LNNQFSILTGSAG
-377 VDCDTEFFNGERWK
+377 V
-391 RIADYQPG
+391 
-399 DKVLQ
+399 
-404 YNPETK
+404 
-410 TAQLVTPLRYI
+410 
-421 KQNCEEF
+421 
-428 WHIQGRIF
+428 
-436 DQCVSDDHLM
+436 
-446 AYHRSRTDNL
+446 
-456 ITEPAET
+456 
-463 FVPKIQKGYYC
+463 
-474 TTPSGFF
+474 
-481 FDGPG
+481 
-486 IDLTDEQIELMC
+486 
-498 AVICDGSLMSATS
+498 
-511 ERCRFHLKKERKKE
+511 
-525 RLVDICQRANV
+525 
-536 AVVSSPSASEGYTDF
+536 
-551 YLNTPLRTK
+551 
-560 EFTAEWYSCSQHQ
+560 
-573 LQLIANNIRF
+573 
-583 WDGHEYKNGSSN
+583 
-595 FSSNVKANADFV
+595 
-607 QFVFASTGHRSSI
+607 
-620 YTLNRSG
+620 
-627 EQYLTNGK
+627 
-635 TYTRKSVD
+635 
-643 FRVNYATSSKVP
+643 
-655 YPYAK
+655 
-660 DKGTAI
+660 
-666 TRVRSIDGYKY
+666 
-677 CFTLPTGYWVSRRN
+677 
-691 GKISILHNCG
+691 G
-701 KSSTVNGIAHVLEAH
+701 KSSVVNGIAHVLEAH

-757 FHNKENPVPY
+757 FHNKENPLPY

-813 LTDTIKSNTM
+813 LTDTIKSHTM

-857 TSGVEYRGVR
+857 ISGVEYRGVR

-1073 RISRVKTKQTWLCE
+1073 KISRVKTKQTWLCE
-1087 LLQEATKPKEYLDDQ
+1087 LLQEATKSKESLDEQ
-1102 KVSITQL
+1102 KV

>member
-363 LNNQFSILTGGAGC
+363 LNNQFSILTGGAG
-377 VDCDTEFFNGERWK
+377 V
-391 RIADYQPG
+391 
-399 DKVLQ
+399 
-404 YNPETK
+404 
-410 TAQLVTPLRYI
+410 
-421 KQNCEEF
+421 
-428 WHIQGRIF
+428 
-436 DQCVSDDHLM
+436 
-446 AYHRSRTDNL
+446 
-456 ITEPAET
+456 
-463 FVPKIQKGYYC
+463 
-474 TTPSGFF
+474 
-481 FDGPG
+481 
-486 IDLTDEQIELMC
+486 
-498 AVICDGSLMSATS
+498 
-511 ERCRFHLKKERKKE
+511 
-525 RLVDICQRANV
+525 
-536 AVVSSPSASEGYTDF
+536 
-551 YLNTPLRTK
+551 
-560 EFTAEWYSCSQHQ
+560 
-573 LQLIANNIRF
+573 
-583 WDGHEYKNGSSN
+583 
-595 FSSNVKANADFV
+595 
-607 QFVFASTGHRSSI
+607 
-620 YTLNRSG
+620 
-627 EQYLTNGK
+627 
-635 TYTRKSVD
+635 
-643 FRVNYATSSKVP
+643 
-655 YPYAK
+655 
-660 DKGTAI
+660 
-666 TRVRSIDGYKY
+666 
-677 CFTLPTGYWVSRRN
+677 
-691 GKISILHNCG
+691 G
-701 KSSTVNGIAHVLEAH
+701 KSSAVNGIAHVLEAH

-752 ESGKF
+752 DSGKF

-813 LTDTIKSNTM
+813 LTDTIKSHTM

-993 IVNLTEQGDIILG
+993 IVNLTEQGDIVLG

-1087 LLQEATKPKEYLDDQ
+1087 LLQEATKPKEYADDQ
-1102 KVSITQL
+1102 

>member
-363 LNNQFSILTGGAGC
+363 LDNQFSILTGSAG
-377 VDCDTEFFNGERWK
+377 V
-391 RIADYQPG
+391 
-399 DKVLQ
+399 
-404 YNPETK
+404 
-410 TAQLVTPLRYI
+410 
-421 KQNCEEF
+421 
-428 WHIQGRIF
+428 
-436 DQCVSDDHLM
+436 
-446 AYHRSRTDNL
+446 
-456 ITEPAET
+456 
-463 FVPKIQKGYYC
+463 
-474 TTPSGFF
+474 
-481 FDGPG
+481 
-486 IDLTDEQIELMC
+486 
-498 AVICDGSLMSATS
+498 
-511 ERCRFHLKKERKKE
+511 
-525 RLVDICQRANV
+525 
-536 AVVSSPSASEGYTDF
+536 
-551 YLNTPLRTK
+551 
-560 EFTAEWYSCSQHQ
+560 
-573 LQLIANNIRF
+573 
-583 WDGHEYKNGSSN
+583 
-595 FSSNVKANADFV
+595 
-607 QFVFASTGHRSSI
+607 
-620 YTLNRSG
+620 
-627 EQYLTNGK
+627 
-635 TYTRKSVD
+635 
-643 FRVNYATSSKVP
+643 
-655 YPYAK
+655 
-660 DKGTAI
+660 
-666 TRVRSIDGYKY
+666 
-677 CFTLPTGYWVSRRN
+677 
-691 GKISILHNCG
+691 G
-701 KSSTVNGIAHVLEAH
+701 KSSVVNGIAHVLEAH

-757 FHNKENPVPY
+757 FHNKENPLPY

-813 LTDTIKSNTM
+813 LTDTIKSHTM

-1073 RISRVKTKQTWLCE
+1073 KISRVKTKQTWLCE
-1087 LLQEATKPKEYLDDQ
+1087 LLQEATKSKESLDEQ
-1102 KVSITQL
+1102 NV